1 MRIGESTYL
10 RNSWSFNFLLLIKY
24 LGYLN
29 NYLHSTKLTRDSK
42 WILSSNL
49 NHCTVRTKTFR
60 DPVTAPSNI
69 CRSFRTQDFFSCRIF
84 LGCCQIEFNWDF
96 RMSYRPWVSD
106 NLKSTVKVGREGS
119 MSISDRKS
127 KEAATLG
134 SSDFLFFW

>member
-1 MRIGESTYL
+1 MNSFKQLEPLHCAYENFSRPSYCPVQYL
-10 RNSWSFNFLLLIKY
+10 SFV
-24 LGYLN
+24 
-29 NYLHSTKLTRDSK
+29 S
-42 WILSSNL
+42 
-49 NHCTVRTKTFR
+49 
-60 DPVTAPSNI
+60 DP
-69 CRSFRTQDFFSCRIF
+69 RLFSCRIF

-134 SSDFLFFW
+134 SSDFLFLINNFSTYLIVIFANLIWLLFSLFWYSKILTGIFWIFLV

>member
-1 MRIGESTYL
+1 MHRGKYI

-42 WILSSNL
+42 WILSANL
-49 NHCTVRTKTFR
+49 NHCAYENFSRPSYCPVQYLSFVS
-60 DPVTAPSNI
+60 DP
-69 CRSFRTQDFFSCRIF
+69 RLFSCRIF

-134 SSDFLFFW
+134 SSDFLFLIN